1 MDIGDQAPRFRVEIK
16 RNAEKQE
23 FGMNMEAMAKIL
35 IGIGLF
41 IILAGIM
48 LYALARLGVYG
59 VKIPGDIYIKREN
72 FSFYFP
78 IVSCLVISLLLTL
91 IINLIGRR

>member
-1 MDIGDQAPRFRVEIK
+1 MK
-16 RNAEKQE
+16 
-23 FGMNMEAMAKIL
+23 MEAMAKLL

-48 LYALARLGVYG
+48 LYALARLGLYG
-59 VKIPGDIYIKREN
+59 IKIPGDIYVKKGN

-78 IVSCLVISLLLTL
+78 IVTCLVISFLLTL

>member
-1 MDIGDQAPRFRVEIK
+1 
-16 RNAEKQE
+16 
-23 FGMNMEAMAKIL
+23 MEAMAKLL

-48 LYALARLGVYG
+48 LYALARLGLYG
-59 VKIPGDIYIKREN
+59 IKIPGDIYVKKGN

-78 IVSCLVISLLLTL
+78 IVTCLVISLLLTL

>member
-1 MDIGDQAPRFRVEIK
+1 
-16 RNAEKQE
+16 
-23 FGMNMEAMAKIL
+23 MNMEAMAKML

-59 VKIPGDIYIKREN
+59 IKIPGDIYIKRGN

-78 IVSCLVISLLLTL
+78 IVSCLIISLILTL
-91 IINLIGRR
+91 IFNLIGRR

>member
-1 MDIGDQAPRFRVEIK
+1 
-16 RNAEKQE
+16 
-23 FGMNMEAMAKIL
+23 MNLEAMAKII

-41 IILAGIM
+41 VILAGVM
-48 LYALARLGVYG
+48 LYGLSRLGAYG
-59 VKIPGDIYIKREN
+59 IRIPGDIYIKKEN

-78 IVSCLVISLLLTL
+78 VVSCLIISLLLTL

>member
-1 MDIGDQAPRFRVEIK
+1 L
-16 RNAEKQE
+16 
-23 FGMNMEAMAKIL
+23 GMNLEAIAKIL

-41 IILAGIM
+41 IVLAGIM
-48 LYALARLGVYG
+48 LYGLSRLGAYG
-59 VKIPGDIYIKREN
+59 IKIPGDVYIKKGN

-78 IVSCLVISLLLTL
+78 VVSCLIISLLLTL

>member
-1 MDIGDQAPRFRVEIK
+1 
-16 RNAEKQE
+16 
-23 FGMNMEAMAKIL
+23 MNMETMAKIL

-41 IILAGIM
+41 TVLAGIM
-48 LYALARLGVYG
+48 LYVLARLGAYG
-59 VKIPGDIYIKREN
+59 FKIPGDIYIKREN

-78 IVSCLVISLLLTL
+78 IVSCLIISLLLTL

>member
-1 MDIGDQAPRFRVEIK
+1 
-16 RNAEKQE
+16 
-23 FGMNMEAMAKIL
+23 MNMEAMAKIL

-48 LYALARLGVYG
+48 LYALARLGMYG
-59 VKIPGDIYIKREN
+59 VKMPGGIFIKRGN

-78 IVSCLVISLLLTL
+78 IVTCLVISLLLTF
-91 IINLIGRR
+91 IFNLIGRR

>member
-1 MDIGDQAPRFRVEIK
+1 MK
-16 RNAEKQE
+16 
-23 FGMNMEAMAKIL
+23 MEAMAKLL

-48 LYALARLGVYG
+48 LYALARLGLYG
-59 VKIPGDIYIKREN
+59 IKIPGDIYVKKGN

-78 IVSCLVISLLLTL
+78 IVTCLVISLLLTL